1 MPVRCRTRDGQTGR
15 VILSEIS
22 AHGCRLYAD
31 DMRLH
36 QGQWIT
42 IQPDKMEGMA
52 GIVRWV
58 DAKRAGVEFQ
68 HPLYEAVATHLQHLY
83 AVPADL
89 KGTNI
94 RVVSSSINPM
104 AQRRRD

>member
-68 HPLYEAVATHLQHLY
+68 RPLYEAVATHLQHLY